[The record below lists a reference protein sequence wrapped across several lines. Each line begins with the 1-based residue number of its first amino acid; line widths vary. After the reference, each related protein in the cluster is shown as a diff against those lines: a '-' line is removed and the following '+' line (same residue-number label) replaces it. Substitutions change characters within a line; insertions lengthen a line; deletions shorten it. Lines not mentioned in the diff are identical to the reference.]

1 MRFQT
6 KGARA
11 ARCGFSAWAAL
22 LLGASGTAV
31 AADGDDS
38 GSVSKLSPIDVVG
51 SAERADG
58 PVEGYLAG
66 RSDTGTKTGA
76 PIIETPQ
83 SLSVVTREQLE
94 DRGAIDLVEGVA
106 YTPGISIQ
114 NRASQSVI
122 DSFSIRLRG
131 FSAQDATFRDG
142 TQLQA
147 GLAYDAPLEIYG
159 VERIEVLRGPASVLY
174 GQGQPGGLI
183 NLVTKKPTDEPLH
196 EFGMQLGSDNHRR
209 VFADVSDALDDEGD
223 WRYRLTGMWQE
234 PDSHIDFVND
244 DRIYLAPSLRWQPS
258 EATRWTL
265 LARYQVNET
274 RYPWSAFP
282 RAGTKEPG
290 PNGQVPDNRYIGEPG
305 FDRYDAETV
314 GFGSI
319 LEQQLTD
326 WLAFEQNLRYRRV
339 RYDVLDVFRNY
350 FGTYIDDELRTLQ
363 DRGIRARF
371 DDGETVTADNRLVAR
386 LDHGAL
392 AHTLLAGVDYK
403 TLTLDSRNSG
413 FLTIEGPAAELDL
426 FDPVYGRD
434 FTPPQPEDFT
444 TTRTE
449 ADQSGLY
456 LQEHVRIADRLVLNL
471 GGRYDSVS
479 ERSGDAA
486 EGDQSELS
494 LRAGA
499 VYLFDGGWA
508 PYVSYSESF
517 APEYGRN
524 PVSGADYDPISGEQI
539 EAGLRWRPPGVGLSV
554 SVAAFD
560 ILRSNELEQN
570 PDNPGNPQDQVQVGE
585 TSSRGAELEVLA
597 DLATGLQLTGGYT
610 WQQVEVKEAGASGT
624 TEGKRLTDRPE
635 HLASLWLDYSVVG
648 GALDG
653 LGLGAGVRYTGTSFS
668 DAANTIKQP
677 VATLVDAAVRYQL
690 NPQIGLQL
698 SVTNLLDEQP
708 IYCSGREPTSTC
720 DYGVPRELLG
730 TLTYRWQ

>member
-1 MRFQT
+1 M
-6 KGARA
+6 
-11 ARCGFSAWAAL
+11 
-22 LLGASGTAV
+22 
-31 AADGDDS
+31 
-38 GSVSKLSPIDVVG
+38 
-51 SAERADG
+51 
-58 PVEGYLAG
+58 
-66 RSDTGTKTGA
+66 
-76 PIIETPQ
+76 
-83 SLSVVTREQLE
+83 
-94 DRGAIDLVEGVA
+94 
-106 YTPGISIQ
+106 
-114 NRASQSVI
+114 
-122 DSFSIRLRG
+122 
-131 FSAQDATFRDG
+131 
-142 TQLQA
+142 
-147 GLAYDAPLEIYG
+147 
-159 VERIEVLRGPASVLY
+159 
-174 GQGQPGGLI
+174 
-183 NLVTKKPTDEPLH
+183 
-196 EFGMQLGSDNHRR
+196 
-209 VFADVSDALDDEGD
+209 
-223 WRYRLTGMWQE
+223 
-234 PDSHIDFVND
+234 
-244 DRIYLAPSLRWQPS
+244 
-258 EATRWTL
+258 
-265 LARYQVNET
+265 
-274 RYPWSAFP
+274 
-282 RAGTKEPG
+282 
-290 PNGQVPDNRYIGEPG
+290 
-305 FDRYDAETV
+305 
-314 GFGSI
+314 
-319 LEQQLTD
+319 
-326 WLAFEQNLRYRRV
+326 
-339 RYDVLDVFRNY
+339 
-350 FGTYIDDELRTLQ
+350 
-363 DRGIRARF
+363 
-371 DDGETVTADNRLVAR
+371 VAR

-449 ADQSGLY
+449 ADQIGLY